1 MGVGQTQGKQM
12 QPPSDGLLVIHEHL
26 VNVCMDL
33 VEVDEGEDL
42 KDVKDDFDNMIQ
54 IILEALQIQVNT
66 KDATEEGIKINGDLI
81 FNPNP

>member
-1 MGVGQTQGKQM
+1 MGIGQTQGKQM

-66 KDATEEGIKINGDLI
+66 KEATEEGVRFNCDLA